1 MKENL
6 IVKKTFEFSLDI
18 IELYKQLTEKKEFIL
33 SKQLFRSGTSIGANV
48 REATAGQTK
57 KDFITKMAIASKEAR
72 ETLYWLQLLQQ
83 SQLIAGDYTRYISTA
98 DEIVKIL
105 TSIVKTAQK
114 SNN

>member
-1 MKENL
+1 MKENV
-6 IVKKTFEFSLDI
+6 IVEKTFEFSLDI
-18 IELYKQLTEKKEFIL
+18 IELYKQLKKKEFIL

-98 DEIVKIL
+98 DEIVKI
-105 TSIVKTAQK
+105 
-114 SNN
+114 